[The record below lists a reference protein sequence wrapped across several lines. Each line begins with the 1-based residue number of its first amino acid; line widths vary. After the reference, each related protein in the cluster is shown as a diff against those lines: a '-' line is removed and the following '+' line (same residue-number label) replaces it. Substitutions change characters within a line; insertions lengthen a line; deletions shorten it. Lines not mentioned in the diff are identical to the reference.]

1 MRTIS
6 LALLGGAMLLAST
19 IQPLWAQSSA
29 PSGSPAD
36 QAAPAPASP
45 PPAAAN
51 PAPAPT
57 PAPATAAPAPVPA
70 PAPVAAAA
78 PPSGPYYIVT
88 YFNVAP
94 KATRKAAAML
104 RQFADATRKEDG
116 NTELTVLHE
125 LNRPGHFAIVE
136 AWKDKAAADAHGAAM
151 KAFGDKLQPIITV
164 PFSSR
169 PFLELDVA
177 KPAAEANLESAIW
190 VVTHV
195 DVFPQSKDEV
205 AGMVKQLA
213 EDSRKDAG
221 VQRFDALI
229 WDGRPNHFHLIEA
242 WADRKSLEAHTEAD
256 HTKAFRAKLTP
267 LEGAP
272 YDERLYEVV
281 KKSD

>member
-1 MRTIS
+1 MRSIS
-6 LALLGGAMLLAST
+6 WALLGGAMLLAGA
-19 IQPLWAQSSA
+19 IQPLWAQSSP
-29 PSGSPAD
+29 PSNPPAD

-45 PPAAAN
+45 LPATAN
-51 PAPAPT
+51 PAPAPAPE
-57 PAPATAAPAPVPA
+57 PAAPA

-78 PPSGPYYIVT
+78 PPAGPYYVVT
-88 YFNVAP
+88 YFNVEP
-94 KATRKAAAML
+94 KTVRKAAALL
-104 RQFADATRKEDG
+104 RQFAAATRKEDG

-136 AWKDKAAADAHGAAM
+136 AWKDKAAANAHGPAM
-151 KAFGDKLQPIITV
+151 RALGDKLQPITIV

-177 KPAAEANLESAIW
+177 KPAADANLESAIW

-205 AGMVKQLA
+205 AGMVKQLVA
-213 EDSRKDAG
+213 DSRKDAG
-221 VQRFDALI
+221 VQRFDALV
-229 WDGRPNHFHLIEA
+229 WDGRPNHFQLIEA
-242 WADRKSLEAHTEAD
+242 WADRKSLEAHTVAD

>member
-1 MRTIS
+1 MRTMS
-6 LALLGGAMLLAST
+6 LALVGMAMLLVCGL
-19 IQPLWAQSSA
+19 QPAGAQSQPTA
-29 PSGSPAD
+29 PASPPAD
-36 QAAPAPASP
+36 QAAPAPTTP
-45 PPAAAN
+45 PPAAASPAPSPAAPA

-57 PAPATAAPAPVPA
+57 PPAAATAA
-70 PAPVAAAA
+70 
-78 PPSGPYYIVT
+78 PSGPYYIVT
-88 YFNVAP
+88 YFNVEP
-94 KATRKAAAML
+94 KATRKAAALL
-104 RQFADATRKEDG
+104 RQFATATRKEDG

-125 LNRPGHFAIVE
+125 LNRPGHFSIVE
-136 AWKDKAAADAHGAAM
+136 AWKEKAAADTHAAAM
-151 KAFGDKLQPIITV
+151 KALGDKLQPIVTS
-164 PFSSR
+164 PFSAR

-177 KPAAEANLESAIW
+177 KPAGDANLESAIW

-229 WDGRPNHFHLIEA
+229 WDGRANHFHLIEA
-242 WADRKSLEAHTEAD
+242 WADRKSLEAHIAAD
-256 HTKAFRAKLTP
+256 HTRAFRAKLTP

-272 YDERLYEVV
+272 YDERLYDEL